1 MPQGRPPSAAASMNN
16 RLLRGLD
23 IVGSFVLAIQGASI
37 AAQAG
42 FDIFG
47 VLVVSL
53 ISATGGG
60 IIRDLLIGAYPPE
73 ALRGWAIVTSSI
85 LGGCLTILF
94 FHFVEQI
101 PELPLLLI
109 DAVGLSL
116 LAVAGTEKALETKMT
131 PLAAIMM
138 GAITGVGGSIVRDVL
153 LMHVPSILRVD
164 FIATAA
170 IAGATVLVIVRKLR
184 ADPRW
189 ASALGGLTC
198 CVLRLI
204 ALWQHWRLPTV
215 SLH

>member
-1 MPQGRPPSAAASMNN
+1 MRRPTAHRAVRSTDN
-16 RLLRGLD
+16 RLLRALD

-42 FDIFG
+42 LDVFG

-53 ISATGGG
+53 VSATAGG
-60 IIRDLLIGAYPPE
+60 IIRDVLIGERPPE
-73 ALRGWAIVTSSI
+73 ALRGWPIITASL
-85 LGGCLTILF
+85 LGGCLTVLF

-101 PELPLLLI
+101 PELALLLV

-116 LAVAGTEKALETKMT
+116 LAVAGTEKALETTMT
-131 PLAAIMM
+131 PIAAVMM
-138 GAITGVGGSIVRDVL
+138 GAISGVGGSIVRDVL

-170 IAGATVLVIVRKLR
+170 VAGAVVLVVARKVL
-184 ADPRW
+184 AEPRW
-189 ASALGGLTC
+189 AAALGGLTC
-198 CVLRLI
+198 CLLRLI

>member
-1 MPQGRPPSAAASMNN
+1 MGYGRPLNN
-16 RLLRGLD
+16 RLLRALD
-23 IVGSFVLAIQGASI
+23 VVGSFVLAIQGASI

-42 FDIFG
+42 LDVFG

-60 IIRDLLIGAYPPE
+60 IIRDLLIGEHPPE
-73 ALRGWAIVTSSI
+73 ALRGWPIVIASL

-101 PELPLLLI
+101 PELALLLV

-116 LAVAGTEKALETKMT
+116 LAVAGTEKALDAKMT
-131 PLAAIMM
+131 AIAAVMM
-138 GAITGVGGSIVRDVL
+138 GAITGVGGSIVRDIL

-170 IAGATVLVIVRKLR
+170 IAGAIVLVIARKML
-184 ADPRW
+184 ANPRW
-189 ASALGGLTC
+189 AAALGGLTC

>member
-1 MPQGRPPSAAASMNN
+1 MNSG
-16 RLLRGLD
+16 LLRALD

-37 AAQAG
+37 AAEAG
-42 FDIFG
+42 LDLFG

-53 ISATGGG
+53 VSATGGG
-60 IIRDLLIGAYPPE
+60 IIRDVLIGAHPPE
-73 ALRGWAIVTSSI
+73 ALRGWPIVTSSI

-101 PELPLLLI
+101 PELPLLLV

-116 LAVAGTEKALETKMT
+116 LAVAGTEKALEAKMT
-131 PLAAIMM
+131 PVAAVLM
-138 GAITGVGGSIVRDVL
+138 GAISGVGGSIIRDVL
-153 LMHVPSILRVD
+153 LTHVPSILRVD

-170 IAGATVLVIVRKLR
+170 IAGATVLVILRKVIP
-184 ADPRW
+184 DTRW

-198 CVLRLI
+198 CVLRVI